1 MLLVVVVTLFA
12 LGVDVKLLELELEL
26 ELEFVQMLQESL
38 QREEMEAWE
47 QRCTQAGQSLF
58 KSLRVEI
65 KGLW

>member
-1 MLLVVVVTLFA
+1 MLLVVVVVRLFA

-26 ELEFVQMLQESL
+26 ELVQMLQESL

-65 KGLW
+65 KGFS

>member
-1 MLLVVVVTLFA
+1 MLSVVVVRLFA

-26 ELEFVQMLQESL
+26 ELVQMLQESL

-65 KGLW
+65 KGFW

>member
-1 MLLVVVVTLFA
+1 MLLAVVVRLFA
-12 LGVDVKLLELELEL
+12 LGVDVKLLELEL

-65 KGLW
+65 KGFW

>member
-1 MLLVVVVTLFA
+1 MFA

-26 ELEFVQMLQESL
+26 ELVQMLQENL

-47 QRCTQAGQSLF
+47 QRCTQAGQRLF

-65 KGLW
+65 KGFW

>member
-1 MLLVVVVTLFA
+1 MLLVVVVRLFA
-12 LGVDVKLLELELEL
+12 LGVDVKLLEVELEL
-26 ELEFVQMLQESL
+26 ELWQMLQESL

-65 KGLW
+65 KGFW

>member
-1 MLLVVVVTLFA
+1 MLSVVVVRLFA
-12 LGVDVKLLELELEL
+12 LGVDVKLLDLEL

-65 KGLW
+65 KGF

>member
-1 MLLVVVVTLFA
+1 MLLVVVVRLFA
-12 LGVDVKLLELELEL
+12 LGNDVKLLELELEL
-26 ELEFVQMLQESL
+26 ELVQMLQESL

-65 KGLW
+65 KGFW

>member
-1 MLLVVVVTLFA
+1 MFA

-26 ELEFVQMLQESL
+26 ELVQILQESL

-58 KSLRVEI
+58 KSLGVEI
-65 KGLW
+65 KTFW

>member
-1 MLLVVVVTLFA
+1 MLLVVVVRLFA
-12 LGVDVKLLELELEL
+12 LGVDVKLLELEL

-65 KGLW
+65 KGF

>member
-1 MLLVVVVTLFA
+1 MLLVVVVRLFA
-12 LGVDVKLLELELEL
+12 LGVDVKLLGLELEL
-26 ELEFVQMLQESL
+26 MHMLQESS

-65 KGLW
+65 KGFW

>member
-1 MLLVVVVTLFA
+1 MLSVVVVRLFA
-12 LGVDVKLLELELEL
+12 LGVDVKLLELEL

-65 KGLW
+65 KGFW

>member
-1 MLLVVVVTLFA
+1 M
-12 LGVDVKLLELELEL
+12 ELELEL
-26 ELEFVQMLQESL
+26 VQMLQESL

-65 KGLW
+65 KGFW

>member
-1 MLLVVVVTLFA
+1 MLLVVVVVRLFA
-12 LGVDVKLLELELEL
+12 LGVDVKLLELEL

-65 KGLW
+65 KGFW

>member
-1 MLLVVVVTLFA
+1 MLLVVVVRLFA
-12 LGVDVKLLELELEL
+12 LGVDVKLLEVELEL
-26 ELEFVQMLQESL
+26 ELWQMLQESL

-65 KGLW
+65 KGFS

>member
-1 MLLVVVVTLFA
+1 MLLVVVVRLFA
-12 LGVDVKLLELELEL
+12 LGVDVKLLELEL

-65 KGLW
+65 KGFW

>member
-1 MLLVVVVTLFA
+1 MLLVVVVRLFA
-12 LGVDVKLLELELEL
+12 LGVDVKLLELEL

-38 QREEMEAWE
+38 QREEMEVWE

-65 KGLW
+65 KGFW